1 MTVDPIRILLVD
13 DQELFRSGVA
23 VTLDADPEL
32 EVVGQA
38 ADGREAV
45 ALAEQLQPDVVLMDI
60 RMPELDGVEATRIL
74 FAPDAAARRIRPLR
88 VIVLTT
94 FNLDDRAATAIRY
107 GASGFLLKD
116 TSPASLRAAIRTV
129 HAGTAVIGP
138 GDLNALLDVTTRE
151 TTPLP
156 AEYAAL
162 TDKECE
168 IVLAIATGRNNAEIA
183 ADLFLSESTIKTHV
197 GSVLRKLDLRDRV
210 QVVVFAYEHG
220 LVPGRSPLGE

>member
-1 MTVDPIRILLVD
+1 MDERPIRVLLVD

-23 VTLDADPEL
+23 VTLGADAGL

-38 ADGREAV
+38 SNGLEAV
-45 ALAEQLQPDVVLMDI
+45 ELVEALSPDIVLMDI
-60 RMPELDGVEATRIL
+60 RMPELDGVEATRRI
-74 FAPDAAARRIRPLR
+74 FAPDAAARRAQPVR

-116 TSPASLRAAIRTV
+116 TSPASLRAAVRTV

-138 GDLNALLDVTTRE
+138 DGLSALLDLTTRE
-151 TTPLP
+151 TVAPP
-156 AEYAAL
+156 SEYESL
-162 TDKECE
+162 TDKERE

-197 GSVLRKLDLRDRV
+197 GGVLRKLDLRDRV

-220 LVPGRSPLGE
+220 LVPKRD